1 MGGKVR
7 SFVSCSERLLPG
19 KIIFPNKRISFPPII
34 CLFPN
39 DYSLMNIVANLAAQV
54 NVQSEP
60 KTLYGDVLTVF
71 FVRLAW

>member
-19 KIIFPNKRISFPPII
+19 KIIFPNKRILFPPII
-34 CLFPN
+34 CMFPN

-60 KTLYGDVLTVF
+60 KTFYGDVLTVF